1 MIIELNPSLVFAE
14 VLVPAP
20 ALEVYIEILSNGTQ
34 KNIQL
39 NDNEAASNVD
49 ATSASVFLIFTGSDG
64 RHQTSGAGTTIKI
77 VCTYHL

>member
-49 ATSASVFLIFTGSDG
+49 A
-64 RHQTSGAGTTIKI
+64 
-77 VCTYHL
+77 